1 MFWMV
6 PGKMAPLPKNP
17 VKVVPLFTVAFS
29 PGLGK
34 RHFFRH
40 RQFPFSTGSP
50 MIRQRLTLPF
60 QGVRNFEDAR
70 AISKMLGGTRAY
82 LNVSKRIPRWVH
94 NEKNLA
100 L

>member
-1 MFWMV
+1 MV
-6 PGKMAPLPKNP
+6 PGKNGTTSK
-17 VKVVPLFTVAFS
+17 KSSKSGTTFHVAFS